1 MGLVLKGCVQCIEV
15 KNLTFEYTLKGIL
28 VDASLDGVTLSLDGV
43 WNFDAHGAAE
53 LIRVQ
58 AAEGISIRNVMGLG
72 LLPHATI
79 NLVKGKV
86 NQVYMENILAKEIDA
101 LRQLA
106 EKIEALEEDRIQAYQ
121 TLKSSLQS
129 DGEESFTE
137 IVAHLPA
144 KDRDELLALYRHLKA
159 AVIRVKASAGLLNYY
174 VQSMSDA
181 LRQILEELFPHRK
194 GKMYSRTGKPTEP
207 GDESLMLYGN
217 A

>member
-1 MGLVLKGCVQCIEV
+1 MPLK
-15 KNLTFEYTLKGIL
+15 TTTLKRTL
-28 VDASLDGVTLSLDGV
+28 RAEARSLKD
-43 WNFDAHGAAE
+43 FAE
-53 LIRVQ
+53 LQ
-58 AAEGISIRNVMGLG
+58 KGLQLAISKRRWTELN
-72 LLPHATI
+72 
-79 NLVKGKV
+79 
-86 NQVYMENILAKEIDA
+86 KEIDA

-106 EKIEALEEDRIQAYQ
+106 EKIETLEEDRIEAYQ
-121 TLKSSLQS
+121 TLKGSLQA
-129 DGEESFTE
+129 DGKESFTQ
-137 IVAHLPA
+137 IVSQLPA

-194 GKMYSRTGKPTEP
+194 GKMYSRTGKPKEP

>member
-1 MGLVLKGCVQCIEV
+1 MK
-15 KNLTFEYTLKGIL
+15 TSTLKR
-28 VDASLDGVTLSLDGV
+28 TLRAEARTLKD
-43 WNFDAHGAAE
+43 FAE
-53 LIRVQ
+53 LQKQLQQ
-58 AAEGISIRNVMGLG
+58 AISKRQWTELS
-72 LLPHATI
+72 
-79 NLVKGKV
+79 
-86 NQVYMENILAKEIDA
+86 KEIDA
-101 LRQLA
+101 LRRLA
-106 EKIEALEEDRIQAYQ
+106 EKIETLEEDRIQAYQ

>member
-1 MGLVLKGCVQCIEV
+1 LK
-15 KNLTFEYTLKGIL
+15 TSTLKRTL
-28 VDASLDGVTLSLDGV
+28 RAEASTLKDFADLQKQLQRAISKRQ
-43 WNFDAHGAAE
+43 WTE
-53 LIRVQ
+53 L
-58 AAEGISIRNVMGLG
+58 S
-72 LLPHATI
+72 
-79 NLVKGKV
+79 
-86 NQVYMENILAKEIDA
+86 KEIDA